1 MLTSRGVERA
11 KHPGRYPCALIRGLY
26 LQITPAGSKSYVL
39 RYQLRGQERWMGLGG
54 ASEFTLSEARTRAR
68 AARQLLADRIDP
80 LVGKQAAEEAAK
92 LAAARKLTF
101 REAAERYFDQH
112 AGRWR
117 PSHRDMFL
125 TTLRAHAFPTLGA
138 MDVASIDKPDILRTL
153 EPIWKSKSVTADR
166 TRSRIEAVL
175 DWATVSG
182 HRPPGTNPAKWKGHL
197 DQVLPAARKLAPVVP
212 LAAMSYRA
220 VPVFV
225 ARLRA
230 LDSVA
235 ARALEFLILTAAR
248 SGEVIGARWSEIDL
262 TEKTWTVPAARMKS
276 RREHRVALSP
286 AVIELLRKLPRHDG
300 DDLVFG
306 GLSARWGMRQ
316 VMQRLGQAGAA
327 TVHGFRSAFST
338 WANEQ
343 TAHASHTIEISLA
356 HNVGTE
362 TERAYR
368 RTDLVAKRAQLM
380 QSWATYCLTPFA
392 KVAGDVV
399 PLRGV

>member
-1 MLTSRGVERA
+1 MLTAKQVERI
-11 KHPGRYPCALIRGLY
+11 KTPGRHPCGLVKGLY
-26 LQITPAGSKSYVL
+26 LQVSKDGAKSWVL
-39 RYQLRGQERWMGLGG
+39 RYQLRHRERMMGLGS
-54 ASEFTLSEARTRAR
+54 ASDFTLKEARERAR
-68 AARQLLADRIDP
+68 LQRQLLADRIDP
-80 LVGKQAAEEAAK
+80 LVGKRAAEEAAK

-117 PSHRDMFL
+117 ISHREMFL
-125 TTLRAHAFPTLGA
+125 TTLKAHAFPTLGTL
-138 MDVASIDKPDILRTL
+138 DVASIDTPDILRTL
-153 EPIWKSKSVTADR
+153 EPIWKTKSITADR

-212 LAAMSYRA
+212 LAAMDYRA
-220 VPVFV
+220 LPAFMI
-225 ARLRA
+225 ALRA

-248 SGEVIGARWSEIDL
+248 AGEVIGARWSEIDL
-262 TEKTWTVPAARMKS
+262 ADKVWKIPPARMKGK
-276 RREHRVALSP
+276 REHRVALSP
-286 AVIELLRKLPRHDG
+286 AVIELLRKLPRQD
-300 DDLVFG
+300 DNDLVFV
-306 GLSARWGMRQ
+306 GLSQRWGMRQ
-316 VMQRLGQAGAA
+316 VMQRLGQAGVA
-327 TVHGFRSAFST
+327 TIHGFRSAFST
-338 WANEQ
+338 WAHEQ

-368 RTDLVAKRAQLM
+368 RSDLIAKRGQLM
-380 QSWATYCLTPFA
+380 QSWATFCSTPPA
-392 KVAGDVV
+392 KVSGDVV
-399 PLRGV
+399 PLRGA

>member
-11 KHPGRYPCALIRGLY
+11 KHPGRYPCGLIRGLY

-248 SGEVIGARWSEIDL
+248 SGEVIGACWSEIDL
-262 TEKTWTVPAARMKS
+262 AEKTWTVPAARMKS